1 MNLLKKYFLLIYVAA
16 SLRLQSLLC
25 IKIQLFLSFEV
36 KLLRYTVK
44 TLYPNITFDCD
55 RNSSKLCFPNTSW
68 FSSTFGA
75 TPNCLGWWVP
85 LNSINFKNLTLTL
98 YHIYWM
104 LINSYR
110 IKITNKFN
118 IFIILT
124 IKNEPAFCVLSAAH
138 LLKVASTQRG
148 ASRSKLPLGN

>member
-16 SLRLQSLLC
+16 SLRLQSLLS

-44 TLYPNITFDCD
+44 TLYPNITFDCH

-104 LINSYR
+104 LINSFR
-110 IKITNKFN
+110 IKITNQFN
-118 IFIILT
+118 IFSILT
-124 IKNEPAFCVLSAAH
+124 NNKCTNFFTKKAA
-138 LLKVASTQRG
+138 
-148 ASRSKLPLGN
+148 PL

>member
-16 SLRLQSLLC
+16 SLRFQSLLS
-25 IKIQLFLSFEV
+25 IKIHFFLSFEV

-85 LNSINFKNLTLTL
+85 LNSINFKNLSLTL

-104 LINSYR
+104 FINSYR
-110 IKITNKFN
+110 IKITNQSN

-124 IKNEPAFCVLSAAH
+124 IKNAPVI
-138 LLKVASTQRG
+138 LLKKQHHYHKKSTRFFDTFDLEYKT
-148 ASRSKLPLGN
+148 R